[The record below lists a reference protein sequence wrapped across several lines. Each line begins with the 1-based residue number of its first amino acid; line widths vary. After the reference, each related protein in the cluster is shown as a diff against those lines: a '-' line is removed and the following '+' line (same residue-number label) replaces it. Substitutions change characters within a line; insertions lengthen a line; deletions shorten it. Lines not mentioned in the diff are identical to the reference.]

1 MPDTPLGPGGRPRP
15 PDRLPRPSA
24 GRDAATVGWAL
35 LPLLPGLGA
44 PIACAIAVGRRPSAA
59 TAVPLVLYL
68 AALVGFF
75 AFLMPFPVGETPGW
89 ASLLAFLSLFT
100 STVGASAHLFA
111 IRRYVW
117 DPAEERPPTPPKQH
131 RQRKPAVE
139 GPDWVAPA
147 LDRAAR
153 LREDARR
160 LAEGDPA
167 LAKRNGIGRPEL
179 PRQVDDGGL
188 VDLNHAP
195 VEVLRELP
203 GYNESTARRVRERV
217 ERLGPFHS
225 IDEVIVEIDI
235 APGFEKHLREYALLL
250 P

>member
-1 MPDTPLGPGGRPRP
+1 MPDEPPSPARRRPART
-15 PDRLPRPSA
+15 
-24 GRDAATVGWAL
+24 AATVGWAL
-35 LPLLPGLGA
+35 LPLVPVLGGTLA
-44 PIACAIAVGRRPSAA
+44 TALAAGRRPSWT
-59 TAVPLVLYL
+59 TAVPLVLYP
-68 AALVGFF
+68 ASLV
-75 AFLMPFPVGETPGW
+75 AFVAFIMPFPVGESPVW
-89 ASLLAFLSLFT
+89 ADALAFVSLFA

-117 DPAEERPPTPPKQH
+117 APVETRPPSPPKQP
-131 RQRKPAVE
+131 RQRKPAVA
-139 GPDWVAPA
+139 GPDWVSPA

-203 GYNESTARRVRERV
+203 GFNESTARRVRERV
-217 ERLGPFHS
+217 ERLGPFHG

-235 APGFEKHLREYALLL
+235 APGFEKHLREYALFL